1 MVKSIG
7 IDSAATNLSWSS
19 VSKSAG
25 LKSSITIF
33 LHTFTQSRKSDM
45 LLDQSVKSSE
55 GSFAF
60 RPRSQK
66 SRFWTDCIRPLA
78 FPATL
83 CTSSAVKLVRWL
95 PDWILETIGFR
106 CETLRQFCV
115 KLLRPVIAWLTTYD
129 HWLLLRNFAPVSG
142 VKFLRWIRYLLH
154 TTIGFCCETL
164 HQFWCE
170 TVTVIV
176 LCYRWLAKFLCTLAG
191 IAHFFVFLNMLA
203 EVSER

>member
-60 RPRSQK
+60 RPRSQR
-66 SRFWTDCIRPLA
+66 SRFWTDCIRLLA
-78 FPATL
+78 FPAKL

-129 HWLLLRNFAPVSG
+129 HWLLLRNFSPVSG
-142 VKFLRWIRYLLH
+142 VKFYGEYLTTYDHWLLLRNFTPVLVWNCSGDCLMLPLAGKVPLH
-154 TTIGFCCETL
+154 TGWDWI
-164 HQFWCE
+164 
-170 TVTVIV
+170 
-176 LCYRWLAKFLCTLAG
+176 FLRIFKHAG
-191 IAHFFVFLNMLA
+191 
-203 EVSER
+203 RG

>member
-66 SRFWTDCIRPLA
+66 SRFWTYCIRPLA
-78 FPATL
+78 FPAKL

-95 PDWILETIGFR
+95 PDWLLETIGFR
-106 CETLRQFCV
+106 CETLRQFCM

-129 HWLLLRNFAPVSG
+129 HWLLLRNFSPVSG
-142 VKFLRWIRYLLH
+142 VKFYGEYLTYYIRPLAFAAKLYTSSGVKL
-154 TTIGFCCETL
+154 F
-164 HQFWCE
+164 
-170 TVTVIV
+170 
-176 LCYRWLAKFLCTLAG
+176 RWLSYATAG
-191 IAHFFVFLNMLA
+191 WQSSFAHWLGLNI
-203 EVSER
+203 SSYF